1 MLRYIVRRVLE
12 SVPTLLLIVTLAF
25 VLLHLAPGG
34 PFSADKPL
42 LPEIR
47 HSIEAR
53 YHLQEPLWRQYLRY
67 LDDLAHGDLGP
78 SFQYRNTSVNQI
90 IATGFPVDLTV
101 GLSAIAV
108 ALLVG
113 IPIGLNAAWRRHSWW
128 DRLPMALAV
137 AGISLPVFVIAPLLV
152 LVFAVQLHWL
162 PAGDWVP
169 GSLSHLV
176 LPVLALSLPYIAYV
190 ARIVRGSAL
199 EVLNTA
205 YIRTARAKGL
215 STYRILLHHALRP
228 SLAPVVSFL
237 GPTTA
242 GVITISIVVET
253 VFGLPGIGRFFVT
266 GALNRDYT
274 LVLGITILYGA
285 LIILFNLLADLC
297 YAWLDPRVRLES

>member
-1 MLRYIVRRVLE
+1 MPRYVLRRILQ

-25 VLLHLAPGG
+25 LLLHVAPGG
-34 PFSADKPL
+34 PFAADKAM

-53 YHLQEPLWRQYLRY
+53 YHLDEPLWRQYVRY
-67 LDDLAHGDLGP
+67 LDSLAHGDLGP

-90 IATGFPVDLTV
+90 IAAGFPVDLTV
-101 GLSAIAV
+101 GLSAILI

-113 IPIGLNAAWRRHSWW
+113 VPVGLNAAWRQQTRW
-128 DRLPMALAV
+128 DHVPMALAIL
-137 AGISLPVFVIAPLLV
+137 GISLPVFVVAPVLV

-162 PAGDWVP
+162 PAGDWVG
-169 GSLSHLV
+169 GSPSHLV
-176 LPVLALSLPYIAYV
+176 LPVLALALPHVAYV
-190 ARIVRGSAL
+190 ARMVRGSTL
-199 EVLNTA
+199 EVLQAA

-215 STYRILLHHALRP
+215 PAHRILLHHALRP
-228 SLAPVVSFL
+228 ALSPVVSFL

-242 GVITISIVVET
+242 GIVTVSIVIET
-253 VFGLPGIGRFFVT
+253 VFGLPGIGRFFVM

-285 LIILFNLLADLC
+285 LIVLFNLLADLC
-297 YAWLDPRVRLES
+297 YAWLDPRVRL